1 MTEDKKQIKGVK
13 KPSTSLTP
21 KVAGTSI
28 REKAEERLRLAAVH
42 ADDLSTMDM
51 KKLVHE
57 LQVHQIELEMQ
68 NEELRNTQADLEESR
83 SRYADLYDFAPIS
96 YITVNTRGIILE
108 SNLTAAKQ
116 LGTDRSQLI
125 NKPLV
130 RFIHKDDQDLF
141 YLLRKEVL
149 ENGTRHSSEL
159 RLIRKDRSLFYARLE
174 YLTVQD
180 VTDKVLSIRIA
191 IVDVTERVHVEEELK
206 IKQRLNELLLDSLPH
221 PAMLIRK
228 DRTILAANHIARKAG
243 AKVGGLCWQEFGHGE
258 YIPDKDKKYIARH
271 KIIPAR
277 GTQCSFCKS
286 DEAMQSQT
294 SVSTEVNSFNR
305 LWDTYWV
312 PLDKKIYLHYALD
325 ITEQKQTEER
335 LKATLSQV
343 EKANRELSNFAYI
356 VSHDLKE
363 PLRALNSL
371 AKWIVDDYGDKFD
384 EAGKEKIGLLINR
397 VRRMNDLVE
406 GILRYSRAGR
416 IIQEAS
422 PQDLNRT
429 VSEVISMLNPPAH
442 ISVSIVGTLP
452 VIAYERSSMQQVF
465 QNLIENAVKYID
477 KPEGSIKISAAKD
490 GRFWKICV
498 ADNGPGIDEKDY
510 EKIFQMF
517 GVLQPRDK
525 VEASGVGLAVVNKIV
540 GMYGGKVWVESEV
553 GKGSRFY
560 FTIPE

>member
-1 MTEDKKQIKGVK
+1 MAEDKKQKKGVK
-13 KPSTSLTP
+13 KPSKPLTP
-21 KVAGTSI
+21 KTAGADI
-28 REKAEERLRLAAVH
+28 RKEAEKRLRLTTVH
-42 ADDLSTMDM
+42 SDNLSPMDM

-68 NEELRNTQADLEESR
+68 NEEIRNAQDDLEKSR
-83 SRYADLYDFAPIS
+83 SRYADLYDFSPIS
-96 YITVNTRGIILE
+96 YLTINTRGIILE

-116 LGTDRSQLI
+116 LGTERSQLI
-125 NKPLV
+125 NKPLF

-141 YLLRKEVL
+141 YLLRKELL

-174 YLTVQD
+174 YLAVRD
-180 VTDKVLSIRIA
+180 VKDEVRSIRIA
-191 IVDVTERVHVEEELK
+191 IVDVTDRVQVEEELK
-206 IKQRLNELLLDSLPH
+206 IKQHLNEVLLDSLPH

-228 DRTILAANHIARKAG
+228 DRIILAANRIAREVG

-258 YIPDKDKKYIARH
+258 YIPDKDKIYIAKH
-271 KIIPAR
+271 KTIPVR
-277 GTQCSFCKS
+277 GTQCYFCKS
-286 DEAMQSQT
+286 DEAMQNQAPA
-294 SVSTEVNSFNR
+294 STEVNSFNR

-312 PLDKKIYLHYALD
+312 PLDEETYLHYALD
-325 ITEQKQTEER
+325 ITEQKQVEEK
-335 LKATLSQV
+335 LKSTLSQV
-343 EKANRELSNFAYI
+343 EKANRELSDFAYI

-371 AKWIVDDYGDKFD
+371 AKWIVVDYADKFD
-384 EAGKEKIGLLINR
+384 DAGKEKIGLLINR

-416 IIQEAS
+416 IIKEAA

-429 VSEVISMLNPPAH
+429 VSEVVSMLNPPAH
-442 ISVSIVGTLP
+442 ISVSIVGRLP
-452 VIAYERSSMQQVF
+452 VIVYERSSMQQVF
-465 QNLIENAVKYID
+465 QNLIENAVKYMN
-477 KPEGSIKISAAKD
+477 KPEGSIKISAGKD

-498 ADNGPGIDEKDY
+498 SDNGPGIDEKDY
-510 EKIFQMF
+510 DKIFQMF
-517 GVLQPRDK
+517 GILQPRDM
-525 VEASGVGLAVVNKIV
+525 VEASGVGLAIVKKIV
-540 GMYGGKVWVESEV
+540 RMYGGNVWVESEV